1 MSNSLALR
9 SPVLVDRLGA
19 RNVAISAVYVVL
31 SIALIAGAAQITI
44 PLWPVPIT
52 GQSFAVLLVGASLGP
67 VRAAIATSAY
77 LLLAIAMPASWSEIV
92 PILAP
97 GDDKTHTTGLAVL
110 ALPTFGYLVGFI
122 VASVAL
128 GWFAK
133 LAWDRK
139 VLKAVVSFLVAEVIV
154 YACGLPVLWAWMNA
168 NPTYVESQG
177 FDVSLNTLMV
187 WGLIPFIVGDL
198 IKALLA
204 GALLPLTWKLVNRK
218 AS

>member
-9 SPVLVDRLGA
+9 NPVLVDRLGA
-19 RNVAISAVYVVL
+19 RNVAISAAYVVL
-31 SIALIAGAAQITI
+31 SVALIDGAAQIQI
-44 PLWPVPIT
+44 PMWPVPIT
-52 GQSFAVLLVGASLGP
+52 GQTFAVLLVGASLGP
-67 VRAAIATSAY
+67 IRAAIATSAY
-77 LLLAIAMPASWSEIV
+77 LLLAVAGL
-92 PILAP
+92 PILAAQAD
-97 GDDKTHTTGLAVL
+97 GSHTTGLAVL
-110 ALPTFGYLVGFI
+110 TLPTLGYLVGFI

-139 VLKAVVSFLVAEVIV
+139 VLKAVVSFLVAEVII
-154 YACGLPVLWAWMNA
+154 YACGLPVLAAYLAA
-168 NPTYVESQG
+168 NGIPADAGTVLSLG
-177 FDVSLNTLMV
+177 FT
-187 WGLIPFIVGDL
+187 PFIIGDL

>member
-1 MSNSLALR
+1 M
-9 SPVLVDRLGA
+9 
-19 RNVAISAVYVVL
+19 
-31 SIALIAGAAQITI
+31 
-44 PLWPVPIT
+44 WPVPIT

-67 VRAAIATSAY
+67 IRAAIATSAY
-77 LLLAIAMPASWSEIV
+77 LLLAVAGLPV
-92 PILAP
+92 LAAQSD
-97 GDDKTHTTGLAVL
+97 GSHTTGLAVL
-110 ALPTFGYLVGFI
+110 ALPTVGYLIGFI

-139 VLKAVVSFLVAEVIV
+139 VLKAVVSFLVAEVII

-168 NPTYVESQG
+168 NPTFVESLG
-177 FDVSLNTLMV
+177 YDVSLSALMV
-187 WGLIPFIVGDL
+187 LGLIPFIVGDL
-198 IKALLA
+198 IKAVLA

>member
-19 RNVAISAVYVVL
+19 RNVAISAMYVAISV
-31 SIALIAGAAQITI
+31 ALIAGAAQIQI
-44 PLWPVPIT
+44 PMWPVPIT

-67 VRAAIATSAY
+67 IRAAIATSAY
-77 LLLAIAMPASWSEIV
+77 LLLAVAGLPV
-92 PILAP
+92 LAAQP
-97 GDDKTHTTGLAVL
+97 DGSHTTGLAVL
-110 ALPTFGYLVGFI
+110 ALPTVGYLIGFI

-139 VLKAVVSFLVAEVIV
+139 VLKAVVSFLVAEVII
-154 YACGLPVLWAWMNA
+154 YACGLPVLALFLSTNGLPA
-168 NPTYVESQG
+168 
-177 FDVSLNTLMV
+177 DVGTVLAL
-187 WGLIPFIVGDL
+187 GLVPFIVGDV

>member
-19 RNVAISAVYVVL
+19 RNVAISAVYVVV
-31 SIALIAGAAQITI
+31 SIALIAGAAQIQI
-44 PLWPVPIT
+44 PMWPVPIT
-52 GQSFAVLLVGASLGP
+52 GQTFAVLLVGASLGP

-77 LLLAIAMPASWSEIV
+77 LLLAVAGL
-92 PILAP
+92 PILAAQSD
-97 GDDKTHTTGLAVL
+97 GSHTTGLAVL
-110 ALPTFGYLVGFI
+110 ALPTLGYLVGFI

-128 GWFAK
+128 GWLAK
-133 LAWDRK
+133 LAWDRT
-139 VLKAVVSFLVAEVIV
+139 VLKAVVSFLVAEVII
-154 YACGLPVLWAWMNA
+154 YACGLPVLAAYLSA
-168 NPTYVESQG
+168 NGISADAGTVLSLG
-177 FDVSLNTLMV
+177 FT
-187 WGLIPFIVGDL
+187 PFVIGDL

>member
-31 SIALIAGAAQITI
+31 SVALIAGAAQIQI
-44 PLWPVPIT
+44 PMWPVPIT

-67 VRAAIATSAY
+67 IRAAIATSAY
-77 LLLAIAMPASWSEIV
+77 LLLAVAGLPV
-92 PILAP
+92 LAAQSD
-97 GDDKTHTTGLAVL
+97 GSHTTGLAVL
-110 ALPTFGYLVGFI
+110 ALPTVGYLIGFI

-139 VLKAVVSFLVAEVIV
+139 VLKAVVSFLVAEVII

-168 NPTYVESQG
+168 NPTFVESLG
-177 FDVSLNTLMV
+177 YDVSLSALMV
-187 WGLIPFIVGDL
+187 LGLIPFIVGDL
-198 IKALLA
+198 IKAVLA

>member
-31 SIALIAGAAQITI
+31 SVALIAGAAQITI
-44 PLWPVPIT
+44 PLWPVPVT

-67 VRAAIATSAY
+67 IRAGIATSVY
-77 LLLAIAMPASWSEIV
+77 L
-92 PILAP
+92 ILAVAGLP
-97 GDDKTHTTGLAVL
+97 VLAAQPDGSHTTGLAVL
-110 ALPTFGYLVGFI
+110 ALPTLGYLIGFI
-122 VASVAL
+122 LASVAL

-139 VLKAVVSFLVAEVIV
+139 VLKAFIAFLVAEAII
-154 YACGLPVLWAWMNA
+154 YACGLPVLAAYLAA
-168 NPTYVESQG
+168 NGIPADAGTV
-177 FDVSLNTLMV
+177 FSL
-187 WGLIPFIVGDL
+187 GLTPFIVGDL

>member
-19 RNVAISAVYVVL
+19 RNVAISAMYVAL
-31 SIALIAGAAQITI
+31 SVALIAGAAQIQI
-44 PLWPVPIT
+44 PMWPVPIT

-67 VRAAIATSAY
+67 IRAAIATSAY
-77 LLLAIAMPASWSEIV
+77 LLLAVAGLPV
-92 PILAP
+92 LAAQP
-97 GDDKTHTTGLAVL
+97 DGSHTTGLAVL
-110 ALPTFGYLVGFI
+110 ALPTVGYLIGFV

-139 VLKAVVSFLVAEVIV
+139 VLKAVVSFLVAEVII
-154 YACGLPVLWAWMNA
+154 YACGLPVLALFLSTN
-168 NPTYVESQG
+168 G
-177 FDVSLNTLMV
+177 FPADVGTVLAL
-187 WGLIPFIVGDL
+187 GLVPFIVGDV

>member
-31 SIALIAGAAQITI
+31 SIALIAGAAQIQI
-44 PLWPVPIT
+44 PMWPVPIT
-52 GQSFAVLLVGASLGP
+52 GQTFAVLLVGASLGP
-67 VRAAIATSAY
+67 IRAAIATSAY
-77 LLLAIAMPASWSEIV
+77 LFLAVAGLPV
-92 PILAP
+92 LATQSD
-97 GDDKTHTTGLAVL
+97 GSHTTGLAVL
-110 ALPTFGYLVGFI
+110 ALPTLGYLVGFI

-139 VLKAVVSFLVAEVIV
+139 VLKAVVSFLVAEVII
-154 YACGLPVLWAWMNA
+154 YACGLPVLAAYLVA
-168 NPTYVESQG
+168 NGVPTDAGTVL
-177 FDVSLNTLMV
+177 SL
-187 WGLIPFIVGDL
+187 GLTPFIVGDL

-204 GALLPLTWKLVNRK
+204 GALLPLTWKLLNRK

>member
-9 SPVLVDRLGA
+9 NPVLVDRLGA
-19 RNVAISAVYVVL
+19 RNVAISAAYVVL
-31 SIALIAGAAQITI
+31 SVALIAGAAQIQI
-44 PLWPVPIT
+44 PMWPVPIT
-52 GQSFAVLLVGASLGP
+52 GQTFAVLLVGASLGP
-67 VRAAIATSAY
+67 IRAAIATSAY
-77 LLLAIAMPASWSEIV
+77 LLLAVAGL
-92 PILAP
+92 PILAAQAD
-97 GDDKTHTTGLAVL
+97 GSHTTGLAVL
-110 ALPTFGYLVGFI
+110 TLPTLGYLVGFI

-139 VLKAVVSFLVAEVIV
+139 VLKAVVSFLVAEVII
-154 YACGLPVLWAWMNA
+154 YACGLPVLAAYLAA
-168 NPTYVESQG
+168 NGIPADAGTVLSLG
-177 FDVSLNTLMV
+177 FT
-187 WGLIPFIVGDL
+187 PFIIGDL

>member
-19 RNVAISAVYVVL
+19 RNVAVSAMYVAISV
-31 SIALIAGAAQITI
+31 ALIAGAAQIQI
-44 PLWPVPIT
+44 PMWPVPIT

-67 VRAAIATSAY
+67 IRAAIATSVY
-77 LLLAIAMPASWSEIV
+77 LLLAVAGLPV
-92 PILAP
+92 LAAQAD
-97 GDDKTHTTGLAVL
+97 GSHTTGLAVL
-110 ALPTFGYLVGFI
+110 ALPTLGYLVGFI

-139 VLKAVVSFLVAEVIV
+139 VLKAVVSFLVAEVII
-154 YACGLPVLWAWMNA
+154 YACGLPVLALFLSTNGLPA
-168 NPTYVESQG
+168 DAATVLALG
-177 FDVSLNTLMV
+177 FV
-187 WGLIPFIVGDL
+187 PFIVGDL
-198 IKALLA
+198 IKAGLA

-218 AS
+218 TS

>member
-19 RNVAISAVYVVL
+19 RNVAVSAIYIVL
-31 SIALIAGAAQITI
+31 SIALIAGAAQIQI
-44 PLWPVPIT
+44 PMWPVPIT
-52 GQSFAVLLVGASLGP
+52 GQTFAVLLVGASLGP
-67 VRAAIATSAY
+67 IRAVIATSAY
-77 LLLAIAMPASWSEIV
+77 LLLAVAGLPV
-92 PILAP
+92 LAAQAD
-97 GDDKTHTTGLAVL
+97 GSHTTGLAVL
-110 ALPTFGYLVGFI
+110 ALPTLGYLVGFI

-139 VLKAVVSFLVAEVIV
+139 VLKAVVSFLVAEVII
-154 YACGLPVLWAWMNA
+154 YACGLPVLAAFFAA
-168 NPTYVESQG
+168 NGLPADAGTVL
-177 FDVSLNTLMV
+177 SL
-187 WGLIPFIVGDL
+187 GLVPFIVGDV

-204 GALLPLTWKLVNRK
+204 GALLPLTWKLLNRK

>member
-19 RNVAISAVYVVL
+19 RNVAVSAIYVVL
-31 SIALIAGAAQITI
+31 SIVLIAGAAQIQI
-44 PLWPVPIT
+44 PMWPVPIT
-52 GQSFAVLLVGASLGP
+52 GQTFAVLLVGASLGP
-67 VRAAIATSAY
+67 IRAAIATSAY
-77 LLLAIAMPASWSEIV
+77 LLLAVAGFPV
-92 PILAP
+92 LAAQAD
-97 GDDKTHTTGLAVL
+97 GSHTTGLAVL
-110 ALPTFGYLVGFI
+110 ALPTLGYLVGFI

-139 VLKAVVSFLVAEVIV
+139 VLKAVVSFLVAEVII
-154 YACGLPVLWAWMNA
+154 YACGLPVLAAFFAA
-168 NPTYVESQG
+168 NGLPADAGAVL
-177 FDVSLNTLMV
+177 SL
-187 WGLIPFIVGDL
+187 GLVPFIVGDV

-204 GALLPLTWKLVNRK
+204 GALLPLTWKLLNRK

>member
-31 SIALIAGAAQITI
+31 SVALIAGAAQIQI
-44 PLWPVPIT
+44 PMWPVPIT

-67 VRAAIATSAY
+67 IRAAIATSAY
-77 LLLAIAMPASWSEIV
+77 LLLAVAGLPV
-92 PILAP
+92 LAAQSD
-97 GDDKTHTTGLAVL
+97 GSHTTGLAVL
-110 ALPTFGYLVGFI
+110 ALPTVGYLIGFI

-139 VLKAVVSFLVAEVIV
+139 VLKAVVSFLVAEVII

-168 NPTYVESQG
+168 NPTFVESLG
-177 FDVSLNTLMV
+177 YDVSFSALMV
-187 WGLIPFIVGDL
+187 LGLIPFIVGDL
-198 IKALLA
+198 MKAVLA

>member
-19 RNVAISAVYVVL
+19 RNVAISAMYVAISV
-31 SIALIAGAAQITI
+31 ALIAGAAQIQI
-44 PLWPVPIT
+44 PMWPVPIT

-67 VRAAIATSAY
+67 IRAAIATSVY
-77 LLLAIAMPASWSEIV
+77 LLLAVAGLPV
-92 PILAP
+92 LAAQAD
-97 GDDKTHTTGLAVL
+97 GSHTTGLAVL
-110 ALPTFGYLVGFI
+110 ALPTLGYLVGFI

-139 VLKAVVSFLVAEVIV
+139 VLKAVVSFLVAEVII
-154 YACGLPVLWAWMNA
+154 YACGLPVLALFLSTNGLPA
-168 NPTYVESQG
+168 DAATVLALG
-177 FDVSLNTLMV
+177 FV
-187 WGLIPFIVGDL
+187 PFIVGDL
-198 IKALLA
+198 IKAGLA

-218 AS
+218 TS

>member
-19 RNVAISAVYVVL
+19 RNVAISAMYVAISV
-31 SIALIAGAAQITI
+31 ALIAGAAQIQI
-44 PLWPVPIT
+44 PMWPVPIT

-67 VRAAIATSAY
+67 IRAAIATSVY
-77 LLLAIAMPASWSEIV
+77 LLLAVVGLPV
-92 PILAP
+92 LAAQAD
-97 GDDKTHTTGLAVL
+97 GSHTTGLAVL
-110 ALPTFGYLVGFI
+110 ALPTLGYLVGFI

-139 VLKAVVSFLVAEVIV
+139 VLKAVVSFLVAEVII
-154 YACGLPVLWAWMNA
+154 YACGLPVLALFLSTNGLPA
-168 NPTYVESQG
+168 DAATVLALG
-177 FDVSLNTLMV
+177 FV
-187 WGLIPFIVGDL
+187 PFIVGDL
-198 IKALLA
+198 IKAGLA

-218 AS
+218 TS

>member
-19 RNVAISAVYVVL
+19 RNVAISAAYVVL
-31 SIALIAGAAQITI
+31 SVALIAGAAQIQI
-44 PLWPVPIT
+44 PMWPVPIT

-67 VRAAIATSAY
+67 IRAAIATSAY
-77 LLLAIAMPASWSEIV
+77 LLLAVAGLPV
-92 PILAP
+92 LAAQSD
-97 GDDKTHTTGLAVL
+97 GSHTTGLAVL
-110 ALPTFGYLVGFI
+110 ALPTVGYLIGFI

-139 VLKAVVSFLVAEVIV
+139 VLKAVVSFLVAEVII
-154 YACGLPVLWAWMNA
+154 YACGLPVLALFLSTNGLPA
-168 NPTYVESQG
+168 
-177 FDVSLNTLMV
+177 DVGTVLAL
-187 WGLIPFIVGDL
+187 GLVPFIVGDL
-198 IKALLA
+198 IKAMLA
-204 GALLPLTWKLVNRK
+204 GALLPLTWKLMNSK

>member
-19 RNVAISAVYVVL
+19 RNVAISAMYVAISV
-31 SIALIAGAAQITI
+31 ALIAGAAQIQI
-44 PLWPVPIT
+44 PMWPVPIT

-67 VRAAIATSAY
+67 IRAAIATSAY
-77 LLLAIAMPASWSEIV
+77 LLLAVAGLPV
-92 PILAP
+92 LAA
-97 GDDKTHTTGLAVL
+97 HTTGLAVL
-110 ALPTFGYLVGFI
+110 ALPTVGYLIGFI

-139 VLKAVVSFLVAEVIV
+139 VLKAVVSFLVAEVII
-154 YACGLPVLWAWMNA
+154 YACGLPVLALFLSTNGLPA
-168 NPTYVESQG
+168 
-177 FDVSLNTLMV
+177 DVGTVLAL
-187 WGLIPFIVGDL
+187 GLVPFIVGDV

-204 GALLPLTWKLVNRK
+204 GALLPLTWKMVNRK

>member
-9 SPVLVDRLGA
+9 NPVLVDRLGA
-19 RNVAISAVYVVL
+19 RNVAVSAVYVVL
-31 SIALIAGAAQITI
+31 SIALIAGAAQIQI
-44 PLWPVPIT
+44 PMWPVPIT
-52 GQSFAVLLVGASLGP
+52 GQTFAVLLVGASLGP
-67 VRAAIATSAY
+67 IRAAIATSAY
-77 LLLAIAMPASWSEIV
+77 LLLAVAGLPV
-92 PILAP
+92 LAAQAD
-97 GDDKTHTTGLAVL
+97 GSHTTGLAVL
-110 ALPTFGYLVGFI
+110 ALPTLGYLVGFI

-139 VLKAVVSFLVAEVIV
+139 VLKAVVSFLVAEVII
-154 YACGLPVLWAWMNA
+154 YLCGLPVLAAYLVA
-168 NPTYVESQG
+168 NGVPTDLGTVL
-177 FDVSLNTLMV
+177 SL
-187 WGLIPFIVGDL
+187 GLTPFIVGDL

>member
-19 RNVAISAVYVVL
+19 RNVAVSAIYIVL
-31 SIALIAGAAQITI
+31 SIALIAGAAQIQI
-44 PLWPVPIT
+44 PMWPVPIT
-52 GQSFAVLLVGASLGP
+52 GQTFAVLLVGASLGP
-67 VRAAIATSAY
+67 IRAAIATSAY
-77 LLLAIAMPASWSEIV
+77 LLLAVAGLPV
-92 PILAP
+92 LAAQAD
-97 GDDKTHTTGLAVL
+97 GSHTTGLAVL
-110 ALPTFGYLVGFI
+110 ALPTLGYLVGFI

-139 VLKAVVSFLVAEVIV
+139 VLKAVVSFLVAEVII
-154 YACGLPVLWAWMNA
+154 YACGLPVLAAFFAA
-168 NPTYVESQG
+168 NGLPADAGTVL
-177 FDVSLNTLMV
+177 SL
-187 WGLIPFIVGDL
+187 GLVPFIVGDL

-204 GALLPLTWKLVNRK
+204 GALLPLTWKLLNRK